1 MKHFNTI
8 IGSGTASHIINNI
21 PDLYKAMKDAIKPA
35 HDGVILDLEISA
47 GAKKTEV
54 HGYNPWRK
62 RIEVKLSERAQK
74 GKANA
79 ELISFL
85 SGLFNVNS
93 RDVRIITGLTN
104 SKKSVKIIN
113 AKADDILKILNER

>member
-1 MKHFNTI
+1 
-8 IGSGTASHIINNI
+8 
-21 PDLYKAMKDAIKPA
+21 MKDAIKLS

-47 GAKKTEV
+47 GAKETAV

-62 RIEVKLSERAQK
+62 RIEVRLSERAQK

-85 SGLFNVNS
+85 SRLFNVHS
-93 RDVRIITGLTN
+93 RNVRIIAGLTN
-104 SKKSVKIIN
+104 SKKSVKITGAN
-113 AKADDILKILNER
+113 EVDVLKVLSEK